1 MYRLATRRGEIWVLE
16 RHKRLQERKMRV
28 EPTLDPDE
36 FARLAKALRQAT
48 YHAMCLSRWKLD
60 MRRAISV
67 RQFEFIQYVQVAR
80 TCCNQCLSLLVRKKN
95 QCFVVHAF
103 QTATFGP
110 PGYASARQAVFTEP
124 WAAGVRK
131 VASGGQFWTLAMMVL
146 GFASARR
153 APCCRVNVLFWL
165 GLRPL
170 CGTACS

>member
-1 MYRLATRRGEIWVLE
+1 
-16 RHKRLQERKMRV
+16 MRV

-48 YHAMCLSRWKLD
+48 YHAMYLSRWKLD

-103 QTATFGP
+103 QTATF
-110 PGYASARQAVFTEP
+110 TLLL
-124 WAAGVRK
+124 AAL
-131 VASGGQFWTLAMMVL
+131 LAM
-146 GFASARR
+146 
-153 APCCRVNVLFWL
+153 
-165 GLRPL
+165 LRPDKQCL
-170 CGTACS
+170 QSPGLQE